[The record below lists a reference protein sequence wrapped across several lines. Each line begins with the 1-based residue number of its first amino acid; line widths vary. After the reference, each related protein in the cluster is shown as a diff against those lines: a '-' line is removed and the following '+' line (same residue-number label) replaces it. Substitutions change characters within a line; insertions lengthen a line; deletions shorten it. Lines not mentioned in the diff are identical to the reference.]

1 MSVSLFSSILHA
13 NRSGKDA
20 KIKMLKETETQ
31 IQKSICD
38 YLAYKGYFF
47 WRQNNIPIFDPG
59 KNGGFR
65 AMPKYAR
72 KGTPDIFIL
81 IPGRVI
87 FMEVKSSEGALSK
100 EQKELQLRCKE
111 LEIQYCVVRSI
122 DDVQKL
128 GL

>member
-1 MSVSLFSSILHA
+1 
-13 NRSGKDA
+13 
-20 KIKMLKETETQ
+20 MLKETETQ

-47 WRQNNIPIFDPG
+47 WRQNNTPIFDPG

-65 AMPKYAR
+65 SMPKYAR

-81 IPGRVI
+81 VPGKVI
-87 FMEVKSSEGALSK
+87 FMEVKSSTGVLSA
-100 EQKELQLRCKE
+100 EQKELQSVCGNF
-111 LEIQYCVVRSI
+111 EIQYCVVRSI